1 MKRMLMTAV
10 GCGAIALTLGAC
22 ESREEYRAKR
32 DAREALKV
40 ISRLDCPETQGD
52 LKRVS
57 ASADGQTCSYSGT
70 DSEVTLKLVAVSN
83 EPGKALEPV
92 EAEVRS
98 LFAPVA
104 DPAAPKTPGA
114 PPEPPAKP
122 AAPGE
127 PAKTTKEKVSF
138 PGVTIET
145 EEGDGVDKAKIR
157 VPGVSID
164 ADGENAN
171 IKVAGMEITAN
182 EDTNEVRIVREKWR
196 DGDEGNI
203 VIDGGDAHVD
213 GDGFSMG
220 GKRKRG
226 FRTTFVKTDETAGA
240 AWTTAGY
247 EAQGPTRGPLVVAVV
262 KSKKPRD
269 GTGSNSL
276 FKDATALVRHNF
288 EK

>member
-10 GCGAIALTLGAC
+10 GCGAIALSLGAC
-22 ESREEYRAKR
+22 ESRAEYRAKR
-32 DAREALKV
+32 DAREGLKV
-40 ISRLDCPETQGD
+40 LSRLECPETQGG
-52 LKRVS
+52 LKRAS
-57 ASADGQTCSYSGT
+57 AAADGQTCTYTGA
-70 DSEVTLKLVAVSN
+70 DSEVTLKLVAVSG
-83 EPGKALEPV
+83 EPGKALQPV
-92 EAEVRS
+92 EDEIRG
-98 LFAPVA
+98 LFTPVA
-104 DPAAPKTPGA
+104 DPAAPN

-122 AAPGE
+122 AEPGAPT
-127 PAKTTKEKVSF
+127 KTTKETVKF
-138 PGVTIET
+138 PGVSIET

-171 IKVAGMEITAN
+171 IRIAGMEITAN

-203 VIDGGDAHVD
+203 VIDGGDAHVE

-247 EAQGPTRGPLVVAVV
+247 EAQGPMRGPLVVAVV

>member
-22 ESREEYRAKR
+22 ESRAEYRAKR

-57 ASADGQTCSYSGT
+57 AEADGQTCTYSGA
-70 DSEVTLKLVAVSN
+70 DAEVTLKLVAVSN
-83 EPGKALEPV
+83 EPAKALEPI
-92 EAEVRS
+92 EAEVRG

-104 DPAAPKTPGA
+104 DPAAPET
-114 PPEPPAKP
+114 PEPPAKP
-122 AAPGE
+122 AE
-127 PAKTTKEKVSF
+127 PVASGKTTKETVKF
-138 PGVTIET
+138 PGVSIET
-145 EEGDGVDKAKIR
+145 EEGDGVDKARIR

-164 ADGENAN
+164 ADGENA
-171 IKVAGMEITAN
+171 KVRVAGMEITAN

-203 VIDGGDAHVD
+203 VIDGADAHID